1 MSDVSEIFERVKA
14 IIVEEMGI
22 SPDKVTMDADFRED
36 LEADSLDLIAL
47 VSAFEE
53 AFGGQIP
60 DEDIATIKTVGDAV
74 RYIAARLG

>member
-1 MSDVSEIFERVKA
+1 MSEVFEKVKA

-22 SPDKVTMDADFRED
+22 SPDKITMDADFRED

-47 VSAFEE
+47 ISAFED

-60 DEDIATIKTVGDAV
+60 DEDIVNIKTVGDAA
-74 RYIAARLG
+74 RYIESRQQQ